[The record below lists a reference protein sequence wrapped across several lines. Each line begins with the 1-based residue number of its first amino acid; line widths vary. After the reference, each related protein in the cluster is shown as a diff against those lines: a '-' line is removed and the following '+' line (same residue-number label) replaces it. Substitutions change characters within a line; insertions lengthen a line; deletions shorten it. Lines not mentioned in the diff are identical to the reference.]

1 MATPYDLVHK
11 FDRVGWQKNFTYV
24 VVKVKG
30 FGDLSNKTET
40 EKYFHLF
47 YNLQDEIKICHINFH
62 KFCNC
67 RRDGLIVA
75 LLTAKGW

>member
-11 FDRVGWQKNFTYV
+11 FDRVGWQKNFTQV

-47 YNLQDEIKICHINFH
+47 YNLQD
-62 KFCNC
+62 
-67 RRDGLIVA
+67 
-75 LLTAKGW
+75 